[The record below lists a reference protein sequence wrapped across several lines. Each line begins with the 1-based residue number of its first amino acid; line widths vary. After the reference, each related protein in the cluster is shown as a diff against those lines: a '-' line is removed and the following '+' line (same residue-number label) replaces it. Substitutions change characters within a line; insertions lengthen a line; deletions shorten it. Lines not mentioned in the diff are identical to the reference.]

1 MEPYS
6 AAGGVVPRMLITCG
20 HEFCEGC
27 LDTILHPLRLK
38 HGRKQ
43 LGCPMCRA
51 VCPIR
56 GGGRPDCQLSIAC
69 TMLRTFFW
77 LVRHNTAVNVSL
89 CSYTL

>member
-56 GGGRPDCQLSIAC
+56 GGRAAGLPIVYC
-69 TMLRTFFW
+69 
-77 LVRHNTAVNVSL
+77 VHNA
-89 CSYTL
+89 